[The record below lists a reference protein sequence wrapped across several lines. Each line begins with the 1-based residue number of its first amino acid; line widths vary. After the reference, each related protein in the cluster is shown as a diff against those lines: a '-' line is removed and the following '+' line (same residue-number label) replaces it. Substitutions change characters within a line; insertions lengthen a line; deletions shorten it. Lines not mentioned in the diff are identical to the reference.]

1 MRTMSGMC
9 RTGRNVRRVSDEV
22 SDDRLAWILERL
34 ILKIKTDVLL
44 DIAREAGAAIMEIYA
59 GDFKIETKSDESP
72 LTCADRASHE
82 VIVRRLLEHFPEIPV
97 LSEEGLDID
106 FAERRNWER
115 FWLVDP
121 LDGTKEFIKK
131 NGEFT
136 VNIALIENGR
146 VVFGVVYVPA
156 RQTIYWGGAEQPA
169 MSRVGDGEAHA
180 IKVKQSVAV
189 QGLTVVMSRS
199 HPSPEL
205 EAYLQDLSV
214 ADAVSVGSSLK
225 FCVVAEGKADLYPRL
240 GPTMEWDVAA
250 GHAVVE
256 AAGGQVTTIDGDIL
270 KYNKE
275 NLLNPYFIVRAQKGT
290 TK

>member
-1 MRTMSGMC
+1 M
-9 RTGRNVRRVSDEV
+9 
-22 SDDRLAWILERL
+22 
-34 ILKIKTDVLL
+34 KIETNILL

-59 GDFKIETKSDESP
+59 GDFQVETKSDKSP
-72 LTCADRASHE
+72 LTRADRDSHE
-82 VIVRRLLEHFPEIPV
+82 IIVQRLHEHFPEIHV
-97 LSEEGLDID
+97 LSEEGRDID
-106 FAERRNWER
+106 FAERSQWKR

-136 VNIALIENGR
+136 VNIALIEDGR

-156 RQTIYWGGAEQPA
+156 QQTLYWGGVDQPA
-169 MSRVGDGEAHA
+169 MMQVVQEAPQEIRVR
-180 IKVKQSVAV
+180 SVV
-189 QGLTVVMSRS
+189 PQQGLTVVMSRS

-205 EAYLQDLSV
+205 EGFLTGLMV

-240 GPTMEWDVAA
+240 GPTMEWDTAA

-256 AAGGQVTTIDGDIL
+256 AAGGEVCTLQGEVMR
-270 KYNKE
+270 YNKPD
-275 NLLNPYFIVRAQKGT
+275 LLNPFFVVKPSRKD
-290 TK
+290 